1 MGNLHAD
8 YGMRLVFWI
17 VGHQSLSPSS
27 TIFFLRALI
36 HRFPFMTRANNFSV
50 KVVGVDKQTRV
61 NVDKN
66 DINMYIVLRPRLCL
80 AHAYVSHLNQ
90 MYKFRLFN
98 TR

>member
-17 VGHQSLSPSS
+17 VGHQYVLSPSS

-61 NVDKN
+61 NVDKS
-66 DINMYIVLRPRLCL
+66 DINMYIVF
-80 AHAYVSHLNQ
+80 
-90 MYKFRLFN
+90 K
-98 TR
+98 T